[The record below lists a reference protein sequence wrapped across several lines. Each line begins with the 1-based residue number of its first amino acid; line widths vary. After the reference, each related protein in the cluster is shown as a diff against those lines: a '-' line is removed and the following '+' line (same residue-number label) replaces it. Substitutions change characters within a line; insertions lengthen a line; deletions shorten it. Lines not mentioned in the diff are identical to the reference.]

1 MAGLLDAM
9 QGFAVIGI
17 VIAVGYVAAR
27 MRVGGSQAQM
37 VLNRMSFF
45 VATPCLIFSI
55 LSRERLTTL
64 LHPSIVVAFVAAL
77 TVGALFLLC
86 NRLWFHLRAPDA
98 AIGALGALYLNSNN
112 IGLPV
117 ATYILGNPALVVPI
131 VMMQWLIF
139 MPAGLAALDATTR
152 GTVCV
157 RAMVLQPLRQPILIG
172 SVLGVIVMMQWLIFM
187 PAGLAA
193 LDATTRGTVCVRA
206 MVLQP
211 LRQPI
216 LIGSVLGVIVSA
228 INARVGFD
236 VVPAFV
242 RNPIGMIGDA
252 AVPMILMAFG
262 MSLRGARPLDSRSGR
277 AAALTVVALKN
288 LVMPAVAFAM
298 AYWVMGFRGPVL
310 YACVV
315 LAALPTGRGLRH
327 GLLGHG
333 VPRARAVRVR
343 RARRAA
349 DRAERLQL
357 RRQLQRGR
365 RVFARLHPRQHH
377 RQPARDRRD
386 RARPRLVVGAGGDT
400 GQTRRGAVRRG
411 RRVFARLH
419 PRQHHRQPARD
430 RRDRARPRLVVG
442 AGGDTGQTRR
452 GAVRGHRAHQHERV
466 TQRHSPDEADERARL
481 GERIAHERRE
491 QQQ

>member
-172 SVLGVIVMMQWLIFM
+172 SVLGVV
-187 PAGLAA
+187 
-193 LDATTRGTVCVRA
+193 
-206 MVLQP
+206 
-211 LRQPI
+211 
-216 LIGSVLGVIVSA
+216 VSA

-252 AVPMILMAFG
+252 A
-262 MSLRGARPLDSRSGR
+262 
-277 AAALTVVALKN
+277 ALTVVALKN

-298 AYWVMGFRGPVL
+298 AYWAMGFRGPVL

-315 LAALPTGRGLRH
+315 LAALPTGQNVYNYAASYNAGVAFSRDCILVSTIVSPLVIAGIALA
-327 GLLGHG
+327 LG
-333 VPRARAVRVR
+333 
-343 RARRAA
+343 
-349 DRAERLQL
+349 
-357 RRQLQRGR
+357 
-365 RVFARLHPRQHH
+365 
-377 RQPARDRRD
+377 
-386 RARPRLVVGAGGDT
+386 
-400 GQTRRGAVRRG
+400 
-411 RRVFARLH
+411 
-419 PRQHHRQPARD
+419 
-430 RRDRARPRLVVG
+430 
-442 AGGDTGQTRR
+442 
-452 GAVRGHRAHQHERV
+452 
-466 TQRHSPDEADERARL
+466 
-481 GERIAHERRE
+481 
-491 QQQ
+491 

>member
-1 MAGLLDAM
+1 MAGLLDTM

-64 LHPSIVVAFVAAL
+64 LHPSIVVAF
-77 TVGALFLLC
+77 VGALFLLC

-152 GTVCV
+152 GTV
-157 RAMVLQPLRQPILIG
+157 
-172 SVLGVIVMMQWLIFM
+172 S
-187 PAGLAA
+187 
-193 LDATTRGTVCVRA
+193 VRA

-262 MSLRGARPLDSRSGR
+262 MSLRGARPLGSRSGR

-315 LAALPTGRGLRH
+315 LAALPTGQNVYNYAASYNAGVAFSRDCILVSTIVSPLVIAGIALA
-327 GLLGHG
+327 LG
-333 VPRARAVRVR
+333 
-343 RARRAA
+343 
-349 DRAERLQL
+349 
-357 RRQLQRGR
+357 
-365 RVFARLHPRQHH
+365 
-377 RQPARDRRD
+377 
-386 RARPRLVVGAGGDT
+386 
-400 GQTRRGAVRRG
+400 
-411 RRVFARLH
+411 
-419 PRQHHRQPARD
+419 
-430 RRDRARPRLVVG
+430 
-442 AGGDTGQTRR
+442 
-452 GAVRGHRAHQHERV
+452 
-466 TQRHSPDEADERARL
+466 
-481 GERIAHERRE
+481 
-491 QQQ
+491 

>member
-1 MAGLLDAM
+1 M
-9 QGFAVIGI
+9 
-17 VIAVGYVAAR
+17 
-27 MRVGGSQAQM
+27 
-37 VLNRMSFF
+37 
-45 VATPCLIFSI
+45 
-55 LSRERLTTL
+55 
-64 LHPSIVVAFVAAL
+64 AAL
-77 TVGALFLLC
+77 TVGALFVLC

-152 GTVCV
+152 GTV
-157 RAMVLQPLRQPILIG
+157 
-172 SVLGVIVMMQWLIFM
+172 S
-187 PAGLAA
+187 
-193 LDATTRGTVCVRA
+193 VRA

-315 LAALPTGRGLRH
+315 LAALPTGQNVYNYAASYNAGVAFSRDCILVSTIVSPLVIAGIALA
-327 GLLGHG
+327 LG
-333 VPRARAVRVR
+333 
-343 RARRAA
+343 
-349 DRAERLQL
+349 
-357 RRQLQRGR
+357 
-365 RVFARLHPRQHH
+365 
-377 RQPARDRRD
+377 
-386 RARPRLVVGAGGDT
+386 
-400 GQTRRGAVRRG
+400 
-411 RRVFARLH
+411 
-419 PRQHHRQPARD
+419 
-430 RRDRARPRLVVG
+430 
-442 AGGDTGQTRR
+442 
-452 GAVRGHRAHQHERV
+452 
-466 TQRHSPDEADERARL
+466 
-481 GERIAHERRE
+481 
-491 QQQ
+491 

>member
-77 TVGALFLLC
+77 TVGALYLLC

-117 ATYILGNPALVVPI
+117 STYILGNPALVVPI

-157 RAMVLQPLRQPILIG
+157 RAMVLQPLKQPILIG
-172 SVLGVIVMMQWLIFM
+172 SVLGVV
-187 PAGLAA
+187 
-193 LDATTRGTVCVRA
+193 
-206 MVLQP
+206 
-211 LRQPI
+211 
-216 LIGSVLGVIVSA
+216 VSA

-242 RNPIGMIGDA
+242 RNPIGMIGEA

-262 MSLRGARPLDSRSGR
+262 MSLRGARPLGSRSGR

-288 LVMPAVAFAM
+288 LAMPAVAFAM
-298 AYWVMGFRGPVL
+298 AYWGMGFRGPVL

-315 LAALPTGRGLRH
+315 LAALPTGQNVYNYAASYNAGVAFSRDCILVSTIVSPFVIATIA
-327 GLLGHG
+327 LALG
-333 VPRARAVRVR
+333 
-343 RARRAA
+343 
-349 DRAERLQL
+349 
-357 RRQLQRGR
+357 
-365 RVFARLHPRQHH
+365 
-377 RQPARDRRD
+377 
-386 RARPRLVVGAGGDT
+386 
-400 GQTRRGAVRRG
+400 
-411 RRVFARLH
+411 
-419 PRQHHRQPARD
+419 
-430 RRDRARPRLVVG
+430 
-442 AGGDTGQTRR
+442 
-452 GAVRGHRAHQHERV
+452 
-466 TQRHSPDEADERARL
+466 
-481 GERIAHERRE
+481 
-491 QQQ
+491 